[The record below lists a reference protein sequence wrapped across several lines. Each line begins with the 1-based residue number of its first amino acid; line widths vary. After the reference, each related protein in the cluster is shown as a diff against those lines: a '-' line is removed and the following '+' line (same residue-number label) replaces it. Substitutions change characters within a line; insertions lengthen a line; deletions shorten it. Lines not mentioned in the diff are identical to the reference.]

1 MPNFF
6 MLNPRETDH
15 KQLEELVRKMIS
27 ALGRGKEGD
36 QDFTEAH
43 PLVINLSR
51 QILKREWDRVEDKI
65 QPT

>member
-1 MPNFF
+1 
-6 MLNPRETDH
+6 
-15 KQLEELVRKMIS
+15 MIS

>member
-1 MPNFF
+1 
-6 MLNPRETDH
+6 
-15 KQLEELVRKMIS
+15 MIS
-27 ALGRGKEGD
+27 ALGRGKEGN

-51 QILKREWDRVEDKI
+51 QILKREEDKI

>member
-1 MPNFF
+1 MS
-6 MLNPRETDH
+6 NPREADH

>member
-6 MLNPRETDH
+6 MLNPREADH

>member
-1 MPNFF
+1 
-6 MLNPRETDH
+6 MLNPREADH